1 MMQPGNLG
9 IVFGPTLLR
18 VEAGLLTMA
27 SLLPTHG
34 TVVELLITY
43 QDEVFVK

>member
-34 TVVELLITY
+34 TVVELLIMY
-43 QDEVFVK
+43 QDEIFVK